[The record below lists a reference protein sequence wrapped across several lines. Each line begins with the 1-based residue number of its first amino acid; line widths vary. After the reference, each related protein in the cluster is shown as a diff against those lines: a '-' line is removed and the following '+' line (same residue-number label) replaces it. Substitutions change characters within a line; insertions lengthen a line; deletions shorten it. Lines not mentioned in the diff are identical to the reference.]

1 MKYQCQICKK
11 IFLKKY
17 NYEIHINR
25 KIPCIIKE
33 DHKEVAI
40 NINDIIKGSNVSQAF
55 PSVSQGSN
63 IGFQA
68 FPSVSC
74 KYECLIC
81 HNNYVTR
88 SGLFKHKKRDHIN
101 YEEDIKCINDEIN
114 KNILNEVNIQNDS
127 ILNQELLTTKEKLNS
142 TEKKLDIILDT
153 LSVKQKDV
161 IQQKIINSNNN
172 SHNTNTNTN
181 LVVNVKNV
189 FTDFGFENLNHLTLE
204 DRREICSHPSEAVNK
219 IIQKVHLNKNSKLD
233 MNIYLTNLRSNVMFI
248 IENNKFVARNKNET
262 MYDVL
267 HVAGIWIRELCKNE
281 ENTKGLLDSQ
291 KDSLEILHDFLT
303 RYDFDNEDFDGN
315 IVRPAQALTDKYNK
329 IKLGVELILYNNR
342 DVVLANYNKLMD
354 ENQLVCVT

>member
-1 MKYQCQICKK
+1 
-11 IFLKKY
+11 
-17 NYEIHINR
+17 
-25 KIPCIIKE
+25 
-33 DHKEVAI
+33 
-40 NINDIIKGSNVSQAF
+40 
-55 PSVSQGSN
+55 
-63 IGFQA
+63 
-68 FPSVSC
+68 
-74 KYECLIC
+74 
-81 HNNYVTR
+81 
-88 SGLFKHKKRDHIN
+88 
-101 YEEDIKCINDEIN
+101 
-114 KNILNEVNIQNDS
+114 
-127 ILNQELLTTKEKLNS
+127 
-142 TEKKLDIILDT
+142 
-153 LSVKQKDV
+153 
-161 IQQKIINSNNN
+161 
-172 SHNTNTNTN
+172 
-181 LVVNVKNV
+181 V

-248 IENNKFVARNKNET
+248 IENNNFVARNKNET